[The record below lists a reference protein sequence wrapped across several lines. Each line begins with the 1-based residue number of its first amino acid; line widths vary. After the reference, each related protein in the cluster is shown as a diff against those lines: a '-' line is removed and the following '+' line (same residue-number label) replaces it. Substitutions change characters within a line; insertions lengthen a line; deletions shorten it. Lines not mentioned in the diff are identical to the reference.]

1 MHVPKTAG
9 TYINHYL
16 TFSLSYPIK
25 KNKSNIKIDLFG
37 HMGWKPI
44 TENTYTISSFRDPVS
59 RLVSYYCFML
69 NLYNINMEQ
78 FNLLRIHTVHPDNRV
93 KDLSNPT
100 LKEFMSWVEKHEDVL
115 SNYQSKNFSYNEQDS
130 YKPKFLESFTADLRL
145 NNFSKE
151 ETLSNIKKINVM
163 LKHTQANSET
173 MKNVSEKILLDLGIN
188 ETPYLV
194 ETKEKASKFVNDYS
208 VSKRLFSE
216 LSKKDIEYL
225 ESINLLDMEI
235 YNTDSLFWNNGK

>member
-1 MHVPKTAG
+1 
-9 TYINHYL
+9 
-16 TFSLSYPIK
+16 
-25 KNKSNIKIDLFG
+25 
-37 HMGWKPI
+37 
-44 TENTYTISSFRDPVS
+44 
-59 RLVSYYCFML
+59 
-69 NLYNINMEQ
+69 MEQ

-208 VSKRLFSE
+208 VSKRLFNE